1 MKNINTA
8 YETVIAMAVKEA
20 GIREDEKFTVTVTGI
35 ENSIVAFEI
44 ETEWNKVTCFADTD
58 TNEVVGMMAEA
69 KTIEEILWGSA
80 SAVSASGR
88 SSVKAA

>member
-1 MKNINTA
+1 MKNINAA
-8 YETVIAMAVKEA
+8 YKTVIAKAVKEA
-20 GIREDEKFTVTVTGI
+20 GIREDEKFIVTVTGI

-44 ETEWNKVTCFADTD
+44 ETEWNRVTCFADTD

-80 SAVSASGR
+80 NAVTAAGR
-88 SSVKAA
+88 STVKAA

>member
-8 YETVIAMAVKEA
+8 YETVIAKAVKEA
-20 GIREDEKFTVTVTGI
+20 GIREDEKFSVTVTGI

-44 ETEWNKVTCFADTD
+44 ETEWNKVTCFTDMD
-58 TNEVVGMMAEA
+58 TNEVVGLMAEA
-69 KTIEEILWGSA
+69 KTIKEILWGPT
-80 SAVSASGR
+80 SAVAASGR

>member
-20 GIREDEKFTVTVTGI
+20 GIKEGEKYSVTVTGS

-44 ETEWNKVTCFADTD
+44 DTEWSKATCYADTD
-58 TNEVVGMMAEA
+58 TNEVVGIMSEA
-69 KTIEEILWGSA
+69 KTIEEILWGPA
-80 SAVSASGR
+80 SAVAAAGTR
-88 SSVKAA
+88 ALKAA